1 MDHLSGS
8 GDALPI
14 GEFFQLGLGQVNN
27 FLEAKMRATIKPIR
41 YNPNKIMP
49 LRSIQSD

>member
-27 FLEAKMRATIKPIR
+27 FLEAKMRATIINEGKTRIT
-41 YNPNKIMP
+41 M
-49 LRSIQSD
+49 